1 MNMWTVNLVLLLPF
15 IAGLGVV
22 YLWLYLKKVEA
33 RKFPFS
39 DNVLRLPGES
49 LSQKAEELSFDFS
62 LYFGLIPLA
71 PLMVYAI
78 YLQEIAIDGEVPPAV
93 ALMLLLIAAA
103 AVSYLS
109 IRLFRILSERHN
121 YQLGYA
127 GEVAVGSALNE
138 LMRQGY
144 YVFHDVKG
152 DGEYNID
159 HIVVG
164 PNGVFAVE
172 TKAKTK
178 SKKVPSERAYKVGY
192 DGKYLYYPDCP
203 SAKQKDFIG
212 QAERGAKWVGKWLS
226 EAAGATVDAI
236 PVLVMPGWFID
247 RTGPGGIL
255 VLSHN
260 QLDELTKRK
269 GVHFD
274 QELIARIAYQVKQR
288 CLNEQIKPKS
298 LRG

>member
-1 MNMWTVNLVLLLPF
+1 MWTVNLVLLLPLF
-15 IAGLGVV
+15 AGLGIV
-22 YLWLYLKKVEA
+22 YLWLYLKKVNA

-39 DNVLRLPGES
+39 DDILRLPGES
-49 LSQKAEELSFDFS
+49 LSQKAEELSFDLS

-71 PLMVYAI
+71 PVMAYAV
-78 YLQEIAIDGEVPPAV
+78 YLQRISIDGEVSQAV
-93 ALMLLLIAAA
+93 AVMLLLMASV
-103 AVSYLS
+103 AVSYLL
-109 IRLFRILSERHN
+109 IRRYRILSGRHN

-127 GEVAVGSALNE
+127 GEVTVGSALNE

-144 YVFHDVKG
+144 YVLHDVKG

-164 PNGVFAVE
+164 PNGVFAFE
-172 TKAKTK
+172 TKVKTK
-178 SKKVPSERAYKVGY
+178 SKKVPSVRAYKVGY
-192 DGKYLYYPDCP
+192 DGQYLYYPDCP
-203 SAKQKDFIG
+203 SAKQRDFIG

-226 EAAGATVDAI
+226 EATGSTVKAI
-236 PVLVMPGWFID
+236 PVLVMPGWFVD

-274 QELIARIAYQVKQR
+274 QDLIVRIAYQAKQR

>member
-1 MNMWTVNLVLLLPF
+1 MNVWTVNLVLLLPF
-15 IAGLGVV
+15 FAGLGVI
-22 YLWLYLKKVEA
+22 YLWLYFKKREA
-33 RKFPFS
+33 RKFPFT
-39 DNVLRLPGES
+39 DDVLRSPGES
-49 LSQKAEELSFDFS
+49 LSQKAEELSFDLS
-62 LYFGLIPLA
+62 MYFGLVPLV
-71 PLMVYAI
+71 PVMVYAV
-78 YLQEIAIDGEVPPAV
+78 YLQGIAIDGEVPPAV
-93 ALMLLLIAAA
+93 AVMLLLIASA
-103 AVSYLS
+103 AVSYLL
-109 IRLFRILSERHN
+109 IRMYRILSERHN

-152 DGEYNID
+152 DGEYNVD

-164 PNGVFAVE
+164 PTGVFAVE

-178 SKKVPSERAYKVGY
+178 SKKVLPARAYKVGY
-192 DGKYLYYPDCP
+192 DGKYLYFPDCP
-203 SAKQKDFIG
+203 GAKQRGFIG

-226 EAAGATVDAI
+226 EATGETINAI
-236 PVLVMPGWFID
+236 PVLVMPGWYID

-255 VLSHN
+255 VLNHN
-260 QLDELTKRK
+260 QLETLTKQGDGRLDQKTIK
-269 GVHFD
+269 G
-274 QELIARIAYQVKQR
+274 IAYQIKQR